1 MNGMQSKNSVQTL
14 QPTTRDLYHE
24 FIQSVSTNTN
34 TGKTYAAALL
44 TFMDYLDANNLR
56 NLNTVTPLDIQQY
69 KNTLLGRGYSANTV
83 NVKLSAVRAFF
94 AWVEVIAPPFRS
106 PASNVKGVKQDT
118 EHKKSALTAEQVK
131 TVLNTVDTRTVLGV
145 RDYVMLLFMF
155 SLGLR
160 TCEICR
166 LDKND
171 VEQIDG
177 KFILHVWGKGKTGK
191 SQVAVIPGGIMNGL
205 KWYIERRGK
214 DTEPELFRAKNGGR
228 LNSQTLSHVVK
239 RYFRAA
245 GLDGEQYTAHSTR
258 HTAITL
264 AACKGVGLYDLQQF
278 ARHAKPETT
287 EIYIHEI
294 DAARSTVSATVYE
307 QFAPTA

>member
-1 MNGMQSKNSVQTL
+1 MNNIQPRNSIQILQST
-14 QPTTRDLYHE
+14 PRDLYHE
-24 FIQSVSTNTN
+24 FIKSVSANTN

-56 NLNTVTPLDIQQY
+56 DLNTVTPFDIQQY
-69 KNTLLGRGYSANTV
+69 KNTLLEREYSANTI

-94 AWVEVIAPPFRS
+94 AWVEVIAPPFKS
-106 PASNVKGVKQDT
+106 PASNIKGVKQDT

-131 TVLNTVDTRTVLGV
+131 TVLNTIDTRTVLGV
-145 RDYVMLLFMF
+145 RDYTILLFMF

-160 TCEICR
+160 TCEVCR

-177 KFILHVWGKGKTGK
+177 KFILHVWGKGKAGK
-191 SQVAVIPGGIMNGL
+191 SQIVVIPGGVMNAL
-205 KWYIERRGK
+205 QWYIERRGE
-214 DTEPELFRAKNGGR
+214 DTEVELFRAKSGGR
-228 LNSQTLSHVVK
+228 LNPQTLSHITK

-264 AACKGVGLYDLQQF
+264 AACQGVGLYDLQQF

-287 EIYIHEI
+287 EIYIHEV
-294 DAARSTVSATVYE
+294 DATRSTVSAVVYE
-307 QFAPTA
+307 QFAPTR

>member
-1 MNGMQSKNSVQTL
+1 MNSVQLWNSAQTL
-14 QPTTRDLYHE
+14 QPTARDLYHE
-24 FIQSVSTNTN
+24 FIQSVSTNAN

-56 NLNTVTPLDIQQY
+56 DLNTVTPLDIQQY
-69 KNTLLGRGYSANTV
+69 KNTLLARGYSANTI

-106 PASNVKGVKQDT
+106 PASNVKGVKQDI
-118 EHKKSALTAEQVK
+118 EHKKSALTVEQVK
-131 TVLNTVDTRTVLGV
+131 AVLDTIDTRTVLGV
-145 RDYVMLLFMF
+145 RDYTILLFMF

-177 KFILHVWGKGKTGK
+177 KFILHIWGKGKAGK
-191 SQVAVIPGGIMNGL
+191 SQVAVIPKGVMNGL
-205 KWYIERRGK
+205 KWYIERRGE
-214 DTEPELFRAKNGGR
+214 DTEQELFRAKNGGR
-228 LNSQTLSHVVK
+228 LNTQTLSHIVK

-245 GLDGEQYTAHSTR
+245 GLDNEQYTAHSTR

-264 AACKGVGLYDLQQF
+264 AARQGVGLYDLQQF

-294 DAARSTVSATVYE
+294 DATRSTVSAIVYE
-307 QFAPTA
+307 QFAPTR